1 MNHRAAFLFIA
12 ILGLNGMMGS
22 PSARAEAVAQGCGQC
37 GCQAGHC
44 GAGIAG
50 HLNCSRVTPEDRQRV
65 QQRVDR
71 LNRAVS
77 DAVKPEIKNCN
88 HLVQRIAGSMGYK
101 GFDGLK
107 ADQML
112 EHLAGSEEKV
122 KRAAA
127 EGWTF
132 LSPDSTR
139 ENAKPMSI
147 DEAMQ
152 YANAGRLVVAMVHSQ
167 MRNQVKPADD
177 NNGNPYTHGH
187 AFVILAGGKPGEGWR
202 GCPVANA
209 GSGSDPSA
217 KKTRANMIAK
227 EWERPIITFWALSN

>member
-1 MNHRAAFLFIA
+1 VKHTAAFLFIA
-12 ILGLNGMMGS
+12 ILGFSGMMGS
-22 PSARAEAVAQGCGQC
+22 HAAPAQAAAQGCGQC

-50 HLNCSRVTPEDRQRV
+50 HLSCSRVTPEDRQRV

-88 HLVQRIAGSMGYK
+88 QLVQKIAGSMGYR

-112 EHLAGSEEKV
+112 EHLVGSEEKV
-122 KRAAA
+122 KRAAS

-139 ENAKPMSI
+139 ENPKAMTI

-177 NNGNPYTHGH
+177 NNRNAYTHGH

-202 GCPVANA
+202 GAPVANA

-217 KKTRANMIAK
+217 KKTRASMVVR

>member
-1 MNHRAAFLFIA
+1 MKHMLAVLTLGFLGFSGMIGSHPLAAATL
-12 ILGLNGMMGS
+12 
-22 PSARAEAVAQGCGQC
+22 RRGCAQC

-50 HLNCSRVTPEDRQRV
+50 HLSCSRVTPEDRQRL

-71 LNRAVS
+71 LTRAAS
-77 DAVKPEIKNCN
+77 GALSPEIKNCN
-88 HLVQRIAGSMGYK
+88 VLVQKVAGTLGYR

-112 EHLAGSEEKV
+112 EHLAGSEEKL
-122 KRAAA
+122 KRAAS

-139 ENAKPMSI
+139 EKARPMTI

-152 YANAGRLVVAMVHSQ
+152 YANAGRLVVAMVHSG
-167 MRNQVKPADD
+167 MRNRVKPAED
-177 NNGNPYTHGH
+177 NGGNPYTHGH
-187 AFVILAGGKPGEGWR
+187 AFVILPGGKPGEGWR

-217 KKTRANMIAK
+217 KRTKANLVAR
-227 EWERPIITFWALSN
+227 EWERPIITFWALSE